1 MIKHPV
7 DQVNAT
13 LASSAKEHAYPSA
26 ESTNEPGENSEPR
39 GLATG
44 PLRKPAILLLLLALL
59 TFVLYIGTLSFP
71 FVWDDVPLVPGNPLI
86 HSWKNLPQAFQQDL
100 WHHVNNFPK
109 TYYRPLFAAWLT
121 LSYSIFQLNPWGW
134 HLAAI
139 LAHIGAV
146 FAVFA
151 LARKLALRYW
161 TAALAALAFACHP
174 AHVEVVSW
182 VTCASDAIVTILF
195 ACSFISFLNSRDQA
209 RAQPWVW
216 RIASLFL
223 LACALLTKEMAVTF
237 VGVVLAYVWFF
248 ADPQSNV
255 LARIRQSILA
265 TIPYALLTLVY
276 FVVRKLALQQI
287 AAPVSGSHF
296 LAMVLTWPKVLCKY
310 IQILVLPINLSG
322 LYYHPYVEHPGVKN
336 FLLPLLIV
344 FATGFVIW
352 HWSRRTKD
360 RVVAFAGVWMLVTLA
375 PALYLVTFRF
385 ADFVHDRYVYLP
397 SVGFVIL
404 LAKAIELLPGVR
416 SFSAL
421 AVRAAVASILTLAY
435 CAGSYAQQVY
445 WSSEL
450 LIFHRAHSL
459 YPENDFATVEL
470 ARELAHRG
478 RYDRAIELLVPLLEG
493 DSHKGSSYPRYYLYY
508 LLGDNYVRTGQ
519 NDRAR
524 AALERVLSTSP
535 DSLESEPTRTSV
547 AALFAHLGNV
557 DRALAICSAATQRT
571 PVLNT
576 TLFDCT
582 DVYLAAGRSAD
593 LEKLLQAAAL
603 ATPNNPVPYYL
614 LGRVEL
620 QTGHATEAETSLR
633 KAVQLD
639 SSVFDYHF
647 WYARALALRGDVP
660 DARRELLAAL
670 AINGNS
676 DEAKAALATLPD
688 NH

>member
-1 MIKHPV
+1 MTQYPV

-13 LASSAKEHAYPSA
+13 FASPAEEHAHPAA
-26 ESTNEPGENSEPR
+26 EPASDSER
-39 GLATG
+39 SEARSLATDS
-44 PLRKPAILLLLLALL
+44 LKKPAILLLLLALL

-86 HSWKNLPQAFQQDL
+86 HSWKNLPQAFRQDL

-121 LSYSIFQLNPWGW
+121 LNYSIFHLNPWGW
-134 HLAAI
+134 HLAAM

-151 LARKLALRYW
+151 LARKLALGYW

-195 ACSFISFLNSRDQA
+195 AFSFISFLNSRDK
-209 RAQPWVW
+209 AQIHPLLW

-223 LACALLTKEMAVTF
+223 LACALLIKEMAVTF
-237 VGVVLAYVWFF
+237 VGIVLVYVWLF

-276 FVVRKLALQQI
+276 LVVRKLALHHI

-296 LAMVLTWPKVLCKY
+296 LAMVLTWPAVLCKY
-310 IQILVLPINLSG
+310 IQILVLPLNLSA

-336 FLLPLLIV
+336 FLVPLLIV
-344 FATGFVIW
+344 FATALVIGYW
-352 HWSRRTKD
+352 ARRTKEQ
-360 RVVAFAGVWMLVTLA
+360 VVAFAGIWMLVTLA

-385 ADFVHDRYVYLP
+385 ADFVHDRYLYLP

-404 LAKAIELLPGVR
+404 LAKAIELLPTIR
-416 SFSAL
+416 SFSAP
-421 AVRAAVASILTLAY
+421 AVRVAIASILTLAY

-459 YPENDFATVEL
+459 HPENDFATVEL
-470 ARELAHRG
+470 ARELSHRG
-478 RYDRAIELLVPLLEG
+478 RYDRAVELLAPLVEG

-508 LLGDNYVRTGQ
+508 LLGDSYMRTGQ

-524 AALERVLSTSP
+524 EALERVISTSP
-535 DSLESEPTRTSV
+535 DNFESGPTRTSV
-547 AALFAHLGNV
+547 AALFAHLGNL

-582 DVYLAAGRSAD
+582 DVYLAAGRSAE
-593 LEKLLQAAAL
+593 LEKILQAAAL
-603 ATPNNPVPYYL
+603 ASPDQPVPYYL

-620 QTGHATEAETSLR
+620 QTGRTSEAEITLR

-639 SSVFDYHF
+639 STIFDYHY

-670 AINGNS
+670 AINSNS